1 MNGVKIQEKRAEL
14 GWSQSEL
21 GRRLGV
27 SPQHISK
34 WENNHVAISPHYE
47 RELNELFVEVGIA
60 PDEETTIVGETATGR
75 PITAAEERM
84 AIDAQDEADIAS
96 QELLN
101 EEANSKSNQSLD
113 TTRINVDPPWEKT
126 WDDLI
131 HTELV
136 KDTTAEM
143 QKKVDFDFNAFW
155 DASGLNLKKMSKKDK
170 AKLTDEL
177 LGQSM
182 DQIETALGD
191 ALSGP
196 SGAKLKDLLN
206 KAVQKGDKAVRQQSK
221 LREEYDGA
229 KKSIISKSQKKVMEQ
244 TREINRLTTE
254 AKLLADN
261 AALQAQINKMNSEKM
276 DTMSATIRSLENANK
291 SLAAQLSDIQ
301 QGLDENRELID
312 ENREETESRLDDHE
326 SRIPE
331 GDTDDPRYQ

>member
-261 AALQAQINKMNSEKM
+261 AALQKQINDMNQTQMKMMEGKM
-276 DTMSATIRSLENANK
+276 YTMQATIEHLEN
-291 SLAAQLSDIQ
+291 QLRKQGKDIDRHDDFLS
-301 QGLDENRELID
+301 GDVDDEPPVD
-312 ENREETESRLDDHE
+312 V
-326 SRIPE
+326 E
-331 GDTDDPRYQ
+331 GK